1 MRRSAPLALL
11 ALLLSLIAASLPAK
25 AAPVATPSS
34 SHPEMIYF
42 VMLDRFENGDPSND
56 TGGLTGS
63 ETTTGFLPSNPG
75 FYHGGDIRGLIKRI
89 PYIKSLGFTAIW
101 VTPVARQLTVAADGK
116 SSAYH
121 GYWGVGFDQVDP
133 HLGTMDDFKALV
145 SDAHAQDMKVI
156 LDIVVN
162 HTADVIHYVQGGSYV
177 GLADKPYKTVKGT
190 TFDALK
196 LAGSSNFP
204 GIDQLSATS
213 SFPKTPIVDPSK
225 AEIKSPAWLNDPR
238 NYHNRGDVGQSE
250 ESMQYGDFFGLD
262 DLFTESPVVVQGWIN
277 VFTQWITDTG
287 IDGFRIDTARHVNKE
302 FWKSF
307 LPAMRAA
314 AFTQGK
320 SSFPMWGEVAD
331 SDPSSTSFWIKEA
344 AFNEVLDFPMQ
355 AVMVNYIN
363 EQNAPWIGSFF
374 NTDDYYTT
382 PTTNTNALGTFLGNH
397 DMGRIGT
404 FIANRTSDATVALK
418 RDQLAHALLFT
429 IRGVPIV
436 YYGDEFGITGGGD
449 KEARQDLFP
458 SAVASWQDQF
468 RIGSEPVGTQSSFD
482 TTNPLQS
489 TIRTLTA
496 LRDKYPALASGS
508 QHTVYANNGILA
520 FTRFESA
527 THQEVLVALNSNS
540 KATSVVY
547 TAPVSGEAWS
557 LAGGAGSI
565 TTEGAK
571 TTLHLPTL
579 GWAVFT
585 SSKSVP
591 KASKLSTKV
600 TVVKPDPINEDQIE
614 IDSTATGAAYVD
626 VSFKYRV
633 GKGKWL
639 DLGIDSAPTFSFNP
653 NLNGIYRVFPLV
665 KNFPAKTTIQF
676 ETVATDS
683 FGVSA
688 TSAVKTFKTK

>member
-1 MRRSAPLALL
+1 M
-11 ALLLSLIAASLPAK
+11 PAK
-25 AAPVATPSS
+25 AATTEVLNPSR
-34 SHPEMIYF
+34 PEMIYF

-63 ETTTGFLPSNPG
+63 ENTTGFLPSNPG

-101 VTPVARQLTVAADGK
+101 VTPVVRQLTVAADGK

-133 HLGTMDDFKALV
+133 HLGTMDDFKEFV
-145 SDAHAQDMKVI
+145 SDAHSQDMKVI

-196 LAGSSNFP
+196 LAGSSKFP
-204 GIDQLSATS
+204 GIDQLSAAS
-213 SFPKTPIVDPSK
+213 SFPKTPIVAPSM

-238 NYHNRGDVGQSE
+238 NYHNRGDVGQSA

-262 DLFTESPVVVQGWIN
+262 DLFTESPEVVKGWIG

-287 IDGFRIDTARHVNKE
+287 IDGFRIDTARHVNPE
-302 FWKSF
+302 FWKAF

-320 SSFPMWGEVAD
+320 STFPMWGEVAD
-331 SDPSSTSFWIKEA
+331 SDPSSTSFWIKQGG
-344 AFNEVLDFPMQ
+344 FNEVLDFPMQ
-355 AVMVNYIN
+355 AVMVDYIN

-382 PTTNTNALGTFLGNH
+382 TTTNSNGLGTFLGNH

-458 SAVASWQDQF
+458 SAVTSWQDQF

-482 TTNPLQS
+482 TTNPLQD
-489 TIRTLTA
+489 TIRSLTG
-496 LRDKYPALASGS
+496 LREKFPALASGS
-508 QHTVYANNGILA
+508 QHTVYANNGILV
-520 FTRFESA
+520 FTRFDSA
-527 THQEVLVALNSNS
+527 SHQEVLVALNTNS
-540 KATSVVY
+540 KATSAVF
-547 TAPVSGEAWS
+547 TALVSGDTWS

-565 TTEGAK
+565 ATAGAK

-579 GWAVFT
+579 SWAVFT
-585 SSKSVP
+585 SNTAVP
-591 KASKLSTKV
+591 KASKITAKV
-600 TVVKPDPINEDQIE
+600 TVVKPDPINEDQLE
-614 IDSTATGAAYVD
+614 IDSTATGAAYLD
-626 VSFKYRV
+626 VAFKYRL
-633 GKGKWL
+633 GKGTWL
-639 DLGIDSAPTFSFNP
+639 DLGVDSAPTFSFNP

-665 KNFPAKTTIQF
+665 KTFPAKTTIQF
-676 ETVATDS
+676 ETVASDS
-683 FGVSA
+683 YGVSS

>member
-1 MRRSAPLALL
+1 M
-11 ALLLSLIAASLPAK
+11 PAK
-25 AAPVATPSS
+25 AATTNVLTPSR
-34 SHPEMIYF
+34 PEMIYF
-42 VMLDRFENGDPSND
+42 VMLDRFENGDPTND
-56 TGGLTGS
+56 TGGLTGN

-101 VTPVARQLTVAADGK
+101 VTPVVRQLTVAADGK

-133 HLGTMDDFKALV
+133 HLGTMDDFKELV
-145 SDAHAQDMKVI
+145 TDAHSQDMKVI

-196 LAGSSNFP
+196 LAGSAKFP

-213 SFPKTPIVDPSK
+213 SFPKTPIIAPSQ

-238 NYHNRGDVGQSE
+238 NYHNRGDVGQSA

-262 DLFTESPVVVQGWIN
+262 DLFTESPEVVKGWIG

-287 IDGFRIDTARHVNKE
+287 IDGFRIDTARHVNPE
-302 FWKSF
+302 FWKAF

-320 SSFPMWGEVAD
+320 NTFPMWGEVAD
-331 SDPSSTSFWIKEA
+331 SDPSSTSFWIKEGG
-344 AFNEVLDFPMQ
+344 FSEVLDFPMQ
-355 AVMVNYIN
+355 AVMVDFIN

-382 PTTNTNALGTFLGNH
+382 TTTNSNALGTFLGNH

-404 FIANRTSDATVALK
+404 FIANRTADATVALK

-436 YYGDEFGITGGGD
+436 YYGDEFGLTGGGD

-458 SAVASWQDQF
+458 SAVTSWQDQF
-468 RIGSEPVGTQSSFD
+468 RIGSDPVGTGSSFD
-482 TTNPLQS
+482 TTNPLQD
-489 TIRTLTA
+489 TIRSLTA
-496 LRDKYPALASGS
+496 LREKFPALATGS

-520 FTRFESA
+520 FTRFDTTS
-527 THQEVLVALNSNS
+527 HQEVLVALNTNS
-540 KATSVVY
+540 KATSAVY
-547 TAPVSGEAWS
+547 TAPVSGERWS
-557 LAGGAGSI
+557 LAGGAGSA
-565 TTEGAK
+565 TASGSK
-571 TTLHLPTL
+571 TTLQLPTL
-579 GWAVFT
+579 GWAVFN
-585 SSKSVP
+585 SNAAVP
-591 KASKLSTKV
+591 KAIKISTKV

-614 IDSTATGAAYVD
+614 IDSTATGATYLD
-626 VSFKYRV
+626 VAFKYRV
-633 GKGKWL
+633 GKGKWIY
-639 DLGIDSAPTFSFNP
+639 LGTDSAPTFSFNP
-653 NLNGIYRVFPLV
+653 NLAGLYRVFPLV
-665 KNFPAKTTIQF
+665 KTFPSKSTIQF

-683 FGVSA
+683 YGVSA